1 LGYFV
6 PRGVA
11 VKLPRD
17 LYQGAEEYRNWILN
31 HLDIGRELIYLSQ
44 DEVKRIPLS
53 PERIRDLV
61 EKSLIA
67 YSTKKVDMPSK
78 IALHPLPDTFFHAMP
93 AYVPDLFA
101 AGIKWGSCF
110 PQNREQFGFPQAQGL
125 IIYNDHL
132 SGMPLAV
139 MDCKYI
145 TEIRTAAVTYT
156 AIKYLAPRDAAT
168 FGMIGCGV
176 EGRQHVK
183 NILTV
188 LPDLQTIYV
197 YDIFEEAADSLIADL
212 QPGIGAK
219 IVKAASYE
227 ELVKNSLVIASATIA
242 KESYD
247 PVIRDGWIDR
257 GKTILLC
264 EGHTLYEDAVFKRAD
279 KYIVDS
285 REQVE
290 QFVQY
295 GYYPCGHPE
304 IYAETGEVAAGTV
317 RGRENAG
324 ELIIGNNFG
333 MAVEDMFVVRA
344 VFDYAVEHNAG
355 VKLPL

>member
-1 LGYFV
+1 M
-6 PRGVA
+6 
-11 VKLPRD
+11 KLAKD
-17 LYQGAEEYRNWILN
+17 LYQVAQEYRDWIGG
-31 HLDIGRELIYLSQ
+31 HLRIGEELVYLSQ

-53 PERIRDLV
+53 AERIRDLV

-67 YSTKKVDMPSK
+67 YSAKKVDMPSK

-93 AYVPDLFA
+93 AYVPELFA

-110 PQNREQFGFPQAQGL
+110 PQNRQQFGFPQAQGL
-125 IIYNDHL
+125 IIFSDPL

-156 AIKYLAPRDAAT
+156 AIKYLAPRDAVS

-183 NILTV
+183 NITTV
-188 LPDLQTIYV
+188 LPNLRTIYV

-212 QPGIGAK
+212 QGGIGAK

-227 ELVKNSLVIASATIA
+227 ELVVNSPVIASATVA
-242 KESYD
+242 KEGYD
-247 PVIRDGWIDR
+247 PVIRDAWIGP

-290 QFVQY
+290 QFVSY
-295 GYYPCGHPE
+295 GYYPLGHPE
-304 IYAETGEVAAGTV
+304 IYAETGEVAAGTA
-317 RGRENAG
+317 RGRETPG
-324 ELIIGNNFG
+324 ELIVGNNFG

-344 VFDYAVEHNAG
+344 VFDIAVEHRVG
-355 VKLPL
+355 VRLPL

>member
-1 LGYFV
+1 M
-6 PRGVA
+6 
-11 VKLPRD
+11 KLPEELTRAAKDYRD
-17 LYQGAEEYRNWILN
+17 WIGKYVRIGEELV
-31 HLDIGRELIYLSQ
+31 YLSQ
-44 DEVKRIPLS
+44 DDVKRIPLS
-53 PERIRDLV
+53 PEKTRDLV
-61 EKSLIA
+61 EQSLIA
-67 YSTKKVDMPSK
+67 YSAKKVDMPSK

-93 AYVPDLFA
+93 AYVPELFA

-110 PQNREQFGFPQAQGL
+110 PENRRQFGFPQAQGL
-125 IIYNDHL
+125 IIYNDQL

-156 AIKYLAPRDAAT
+156 AIKYLAPKDAAT

-188 LPDLQTIYV
+188 LPDLGTIYV
-197 YDIFEEAADSLIADL
+197 YDIFESAADSLIADL
-212 QPGIGAK
+212 QPGIKAK

-227 ELVKNSLVIASATIA
+227 ELVKNSRVIASATIA
-242 KESYD
+242 KEGYD
-247 PVIRDGWIDR
+247 PVIKDAWIEP

-264 EGHTLYEDAVFKRAD
+264 EGHTLYEDSIFKRAD

-295 GYYPCGHPE
+295 GYYPFGHPA
-304 IYAETGEVAAGTV
+304 IHAETGEVAAGTAK
-317 RGRENAG
+317 GRESSG
-324 ELIIGNNFG
+324 ELIVGNNFG

-344 VFDYAVEHNAG
+344 VFDYAVEHRIG
-355 VKLPL
+355 VRLPL

>member
-1 LGYFV
+1 
-6 PRGVA
+6 
-11 VKLPRD
+11 
-17 LYQGAEEYRNWILN
+17 
-31 HLDIGRELIYLSQ
+31 
-44 DEVKRIPLS
+44 
-53 PERIRDLV
+53 
-61 EKSLIA
+61 
-67 YSTKKVDMPSK
+67 MPSK

-93 AYVPDLFA
+93 AYVPELFA

-110 PQNREQFGFPQAQGL
+110 PQNRRQFDFPQAQGL
-125 IIYNDHL
+125 IIFNDQL

-156 AIKYLAPRDAAT
+156 AIKYLAPRDTVT

-176 EGRQHVK
+176 EGRQHIK
-183 NILTV
+183 NITSV
-188 LPDLQTIYV
+188 LPNLRTIYV
-197 YDIFEEAADSLIADL
+197 YDIFEDAADSLIADL

-219 IVKAASYE
+219 ILKAASYE
-227 ELVKNSLVIASATIA
+227 ELVKNSPVIASATIA
-242 KESYD
+242 KEGYD
-247 PVIRDGWIDR
+247 PVIKDAWIDP

-290 QFVQY
+290 QFVLY
-295 GYYPCGHPE
+295 GYYPLGHPE
-304 IYAETGEVAAGTV
+304 IYAETGEVAAGTA
-317 RGRENAG
+317 RGRENPD
-324 ELIIGNNFG
+324 ELIVGNNFG

-344 VFDYAVEHNAG
+344 VFDYAVEHQVGAR
-355 VKLPL
+355 LPL

>member
-1 LGYFV
+1 M
-6 PRGVA
+6 R
-11 VKLPRD
+11 LPKE
-17 LYQGAEEYRNWILN
+17 LHQAAEQYRNWILTY
-31 HLDIGRELIYLSQ
+31 LKIGQELIYLSQ
-44 DEVKRIPLS
+44 DAIKRVPLS
-53 PERIRDLV
+53 PEEIRGLV

-67 YSTKKVDMPSK
+67 YSEKKVDMPSK
-78 IALHPLPDTFFHAMP
+78 IALHPLEDTFFHAMP
-93 AYVPDLFA
+93 AYVPERFA

-110 PQNREQFGFPQAQGL
+110 PQNQGRFGFPQAQGL
-125 IIYNDHL
+125 IIFNDHL

-156 AIKYLAPRDAAT
+156 AIRYLAPKDAHT

-183 NILTV
+183 NIATV
-188 LPDLQTIYV
+188 LPALKTIYV
-197 YDIFEEAADSLIADL
+197 YDIFEAAADSLIADL
-212 QPGIGAK
+212 QPGIGVK

-227 ELVKNSLVIASATIA
+227 ELVKNSAVIASATIA
-242 KESYD
+242 KEDYA
-247 PVIRDGWIDR
+247 PVIKDAWISM

-264 EGHTLYEDAVFKRAD
+264 EGHTLYEDSIFKRAD

-295 GYYPCGHPE
+295 GYYPFGHPP

-317 RGRENAG
+317 RGREHAD

-344 VFDYAVEHNAG
+344 VFDYALKNHLG
-355 VKLPL
+355 VRLPL

>member
-1 LGYFV
+1 M
-6 PRGVA
+6 R
-11 VKLPRD
+11 LPEE
-17 LYQGAEEYRNWILN
+17 LNQAAEQYRNWILQF
-31 HLDIGRELIYLSQ
+31 LKIGQEIVYLSQ
-44 DEVKRIPLS
+44 DDVKNIPLS
-53 PERIRDLV
+53 PEEIRTLT

-67 YSTKKVDMPSK
+67 YSAKKVDMPSK
-78 IALHPLPDTFFHAMP
+78 IALHPLEDTFFHAMP
-93 AYVPDLFA
+93 AYVPEQFA

-110 PQNREQFGFPQAQGL
+110 PRNREQFGFPQAQGL
-125 IIYNDHL
+125 IIFSDHL

-139 MDCKYI
+139 MDCKYV

-156 AIKYLAPRDAAT
+156 AIKYLAPRDADT

-183 NILTV
+183 NIETV
-188 LPDLQTIYV
+188 LPALKTIYV
-197 YDIFEEAADSLIADL
+197 YDIFEPAADSLIADL
-212 QPGIGAK
+212 QPGVKAK

-227 ELVKNSLVIASATIA
+227 ELVRNSPVIASATVA
-242 KESYD
+242 AETYD
-247 PVIRDGWIDR
+247 PVIREDWISG

-264 EGHTLYEDAVFKRAD
+264 EGHSLYEDGIFKKAD
-279 KYIVDS
+279 KYVVDS

-295 GYYPCGHPE
+295 GYYPCGHPA
-304 IYAETGEVAAGTV
+304 IYAETGEVAAGTAK
-317 RGRENAG
+317 GREHAG

-344 VFDYAVEHNAG
+344 IFDYAVKNKIG
-355 VKLPL
+355 LRLPL

>member
-1 LGYFV
+1 MV
-6 PRGVA
+6 M
-11 VKLPRD
+11 KLPQE
-17 LYQGAEEYRNWILN
+17 LAQAAEEYRNWVGKYVA
-31 HLDIGRELIYLSQ
+31 IGKELIYLSQ
-44 DEVKRIPLS
+44 DDVKSIPLP
-53 PERIRDLV
+53 PEKTRDLV
-61 EKSLIA
+61 EQSLIA
-67 YSTKKVDMPSK
+67 YSAKKVDMPSK

-93 AYVPDLFA
+93 AYVPELFA

-110 PQNREQFGFPQAQGL
+110 PENRRQFGYPQAQGL
-125 IIYNDHL
+125 IIYNDQL

-156 AIKYLAPRDAAT
+156 AIKYLAPKDAAS

-176 EGRQHVK
+176 EGRQHIQ

-188 LPDLQTIYV
+188 LPDLRTIYV
-197 YDIFEEAADSLIADL
+197 YDIFEDAADSLIADL

-227 ELVKNSLVIASATIA
+227 ELVKNSQVIASATIA
-242 KESYD
+242 KEGYD
-247 PVIRDGWIDR
+247 PVIKDAWIGP

-264 EGHTLYEDAVFKRAD
+264 EGHTLYEDSIFKRAD

-290 QFVQY
+290 QFMLY
-295 GYYPCGHPE
+295 GYYPFGHPA
-304 IYAETGEVAAGTV
+304 IHAETGEVAAGKAA
-317 RGRENAG
+317 GRENPG
-324 ELIIGNNFG
+324 ELIVGNNFG

-344 VFDYAVEHNAG
+344 VFDYAAEHHIG